1 MSLSRVRDLCLE
13 AQRHYDGGELRAGLM
28 VAEKA
33 VADCTETLG
42 RSHYAYPLSLCALG
56 WLRHAVGEGAA
67 ALFCEAVARARALA
81 EDDFEHALVVLTHAA
96 DFAKETGQTKRLE
109 ELTAELLALHRI
121 YLGELHPRTL
131 QLQLDPRSHF

>member
-1 MSLSRVRDLCLE
+1 MSLSHVRDLCLE

-109 ELTAELLALHRI
+109 ELTAELLALHRS